1 VTRARSELVV
11 GGFAAHVFVD
21 EIDADVV
28 ALRDED
34 AHHLFRVRRLQ
45 IGERVSAGDGAG
57 RWRPCVVQPGG
68 SGGSDGSGRSGGLI
82 GSGGSGRLLALAAAG
97 PVVAEPRPEPPITI
111 GFAVVKG
118 ERPESVVQKLTEA
131 GADRI
136 IPVVTDRSV
145 VQWTDAEAARHAAKL
160 DRVAREAAMQCRR
173 GWLPDVARMTPF
185 SDVVAQFPSGGL
197 ALAAAD
203 GASPSLA
210 CPAVLIGP
218 EGGWSVTELSVAL
231 PRVTLGELVYRSE
244 TAAVVAAGLLGALR
258 GEVVAERR
266 ERAYPE
272 SRRQSGG

>member
-1 VTRARSELVV
+1 LIV

-21 EIDADVV
+21 ELVDLDGEVV
-28 ALRDED
+28 ALQDED

-45 IGERVSAGDGAG
+45 AGERVSAGDGAG
-57 RWRPCVVQPGG
+57 RWRPCMVVSRGVGRSGG
-68 SGGSDGSGRSGGLI
+68 SGGSFRSGGSLV
-82 GSGGSGRLLALAAAG
+82 LAAAG
-97 PVVAEPRPEPPITI
+97 PVVTEPQPEPPITV

-136 IPVVTDRSV
+136 IPLLTDRSV
-145 VQWTDAEAARHAAKL
+145 VQWSDSEAARHAVKL
-160 DRVAREAAMQCRR
+160 ERVAREASMQCRR
-173 GWLPDVARMTPF
+173 AWLPQVSPMTRF
-185 SDVVAQFPSGGL
+185 AEVVAEFGSGGL

-203 GASPSLA
+203 GAAPSLA
-210 CPAVLIGP
+210 YPAVLVGP
-218 EGGWSVTELSVAL
+218 EGGWSDTELSLGL

-244 TAAVVAAGLLGALR
+244 TAAVVAAGLLGGLR